1 MHAVARL
8 DNMRDVLLHE
18 HPSECIADR
27 VRLVVNLVCC
37 GRQVR
42 RRALQLDDRQE
53 DESEES
59 GDECSRQ

>member
-27 VRLVVNLVCC
+27 VRLVVYLESS
-37 GRQVR
+37 GREIHYTVG
-42 RRALQLDDRQE
+42 AFELDNARERD
-53 DESEES
+53 
-59 GDECSRQ
+59 